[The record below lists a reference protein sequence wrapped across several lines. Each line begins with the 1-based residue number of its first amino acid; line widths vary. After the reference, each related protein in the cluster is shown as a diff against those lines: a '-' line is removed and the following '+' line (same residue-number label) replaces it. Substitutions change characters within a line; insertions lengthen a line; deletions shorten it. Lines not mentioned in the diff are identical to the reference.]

1 MPHASFT
8 GLTRIAHALQ
18 LQQWRTRQDSTARL
32 SWLVNHTPVLGEAKP
47 SSAGFNNQGTRSPT
61 CRALGSTPVS
71 LRDLS
76 DHIDQLCI
84 RVVTN
89 ARNGGCGLW
98 GAVDAGWGSS
108 LPVVT
113 DVTPHTRGVE
123 VNVPC
128 QPPRHRATF
137 ADDRAGGAPSL
148 NKRAVY
154 K

>member
-1 MPHASFT
+1 MPRVSFT
-8 GLTRIAHALQ
+8 GLTRIAHAQ
-18 LQQWRTRQDSTARL
+18 QRPQWRTRQDSIAKL

-61 CRALGSTPVS
+61 CRTLGSTPVG

-89 ARNGGCGLW
+89 ARDGRCGLW
-98 GAVDAGWGSS
+98 GTVDAGRGSS

-128 QPPRHRATF
+128 QTTRHCTALT
-137 ADDRAGGAPSL
+137 DNRAGSSSSL
-148 NKRAVY
+148 NERAVY